1 MHLTKQIA
9 KQFREVYFGGNWT
22 AVSLREN
29 LEGLSWQQAT
39 TRVYSF
45 NTIAGLLVHM
55 NYYIKEI
62 LKVVAGGTLEASDK
76 FSFDHPPI
84 LSNEDWEK
92 LLESIWSDAEKFAV
106 TIEQLPEHKLWE
118 TFANGLYGNYYR
130 NFQGVTEH
138 VHYHLGQIVL
148 INKILAEKTE

>member
-84 LSNEDWEK
+84 LSKEDWEK

-106 TIEQLPEHKLWE
+106 TIEQLPEDKLWE

-138 VHYHLGQIVL
+138 VHYHLGQIIL

>member
-84 LSNEDWEK
+84 LSKEDWEK

-106 TIEQLPEHKLWE
+106 TIEQLPEDKLWE

>member
-22 AVSLREN
+22 AVSVKES

-45 NTIAGLLVHM
+45 NTIASLLVHM

-62 LKVVAGGTLEASDK
+62 LKVVAGGPLKASDK

-84 LSNEDWEK
+84 LSIEDWEK
-92 LLESIWSDAEKFAV
+92 LLQTIWADAEKFAA

-138 VHYHLGQIVL
+138 VHYHLGQIIL
-148 INKILAEKTE
+148 IKKILAEKTE